1 MNSQQMWIERAI
13 KDLNIDES
21 MTEEDVVD
29 KVLDL
34 FADVPDGLIKEIA
47 RELSRYA
54 MNKQQAEK
62 EGWCCSS
69 GISTPVEDESEDEVG
84 NIQNAYNTLHEMMD
98 SSLEPVQS
106 ILDYFR
112 KWPQTAFEV
121 DKWGWMMLHH
131 MVARRANVR
140 LIEAVAKENPAALC
154 VGVGVAHHTPI
165 QLAARSCRP
174 LEVIKALYEADPRA
188 IRIWAP
194 NGDSAHMLACRAKAD
209 MDVRV
214 FLYVNRDG
222 PEEDYA
228 DMPDLIPISPPE
240 SDDESDDED
249 ETETDE
255 AVENKDDIT
264 AEFIRTIGL
273 KEAYPVMVILLAWI
287 TMLTLSLLAGVRM
300 MV

>member
-1 MNSQQMWIERAI
+1 MKKHSRMNSQQMWIERAI

-29 KVLDL
+29 KILDL
-34 FADVPDGLIKEIA
+34 IADVPDGLIKEIA

-54 MNKQQAEK
+54 MNKQAQK

-69 GISTPVEDESEDEVG
+69 GISTPVEVESEVEVEDEVG

-98 SSLEPVQS
+98 SSLEPTQS

-240 SDDESDDED
+240 SDDEGEQ
-249 ETETDE
+249 
-255 AVENKDDIT
+255 ENKDDIT

>member
-1 MNSQQMWIERAI
+1 MKKHSRMNSQQMWIERAI

-29 KVLDL
+29 KILDL

-54 MNKQQAEK
+54 LNKQQAEK
-62 EGWCCSS
+62 EESDDDEE
-69 GISTPVEDESEDEVG
+69 VEVESESEVG

-112 KWPQTAFEV
+112 KWPRTAFEV
-121 DKWGWMMLHH
+121 DKWGWMLLHH

-240 SDDESDDED
+240 SDDETED
-249 ETETDE
+249 E
-255 AVENKDDIT
+255 VEEHKDDIT